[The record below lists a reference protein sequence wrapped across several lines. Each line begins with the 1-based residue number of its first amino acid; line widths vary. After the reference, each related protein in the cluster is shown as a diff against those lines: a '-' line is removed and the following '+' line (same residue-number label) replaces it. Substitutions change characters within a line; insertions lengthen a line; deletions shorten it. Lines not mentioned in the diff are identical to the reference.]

1 VQVNAFPE
9 TANGKLDRKALRDPV
24 ESDLCDHIPSET
36 SGGALDAEDDDEEEE
51 KNAAADNQKST
62 GKGYLKDSKSVRT
75 AMTSDGRGGGGGG
88 GGDSRSAV
96 LALAHHICDIVEKVS
111 GLCVVL
117 CAVLS

>member
-36 SGGALDAEDDDEEEE
+36 GGGALDAEDDDEEEE
-51 KNAAADNQKST
+51 KNAAAENQKGT
-62 GKGYLKDSKSVRT
+62 GKGYLKDTKRVRA
-75 AMTSDGRGGGGGG
+75 AMTSDGRGGGG

-111 GLCVVL
+111 GLCCVL
-117 CAVLS
+117 CLC